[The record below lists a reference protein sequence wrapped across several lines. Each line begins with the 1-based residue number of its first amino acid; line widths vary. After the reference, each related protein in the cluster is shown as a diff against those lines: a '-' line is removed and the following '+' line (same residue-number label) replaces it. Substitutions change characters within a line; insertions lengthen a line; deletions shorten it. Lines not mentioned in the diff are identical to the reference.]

1 MTLLKAKPYLYFR
14 FFYLLSLCETGYRL
28 PSEIRLREALRTLI
42 LAMPGISLSMI
53 IVESIKI
60 LVEKENQIF
69 GFYCGNA
76 RHMPLQSMMTVR
88 IVSPFM
94 LTLLGLELVMHIFI
108 QVLARKLDVPRGT
121 VILMENQVVTR
132 RMHRR
137 LVISETGYFISTI
150 FRCILALI
158 IISTMDQLH
167 YIHIGKLIIFC
178 GPSIMF
184 FVIPMILTLFSSE
197 VRSSISQCLKYFR
210 QEIR

>member
-1 MTLLKAKPYLYFR
+1 
-14 FFYLLSLCETGYRL
+14 
-28 PSEIRLREALRTLI
+28 
-42 LAMPGISLSMI
+42 
-53 IVESIKI
+53 
-60 LVEKENQIF
+60 
-69 GFYCGNA
+69 
-76 RHMPLQSMMTVR
+76 
-88 IVSPFM
+88 
-94 LTLLGLELVMHIFI
+94 MHIFI
-108 QVLARKLDVPRGT
+108 QVLSRKLDVPRGT

-184 FVIPMILTLFSSE
+184 FVIPMILTLFSSK

-210 QEIR
+210 QEIRWRILRDIPSSIRKLFGALNNGFCHGLLGTMPLVKRVPEIFTVSHQVVSQVL